1 MGLGSVS
8 YRPLPSSL
16 DAPLR
21 GLPPSASATAAAAG
35 ARGGVFVL
43 VLAAAEWDALA
54 FLMATATAS
63 VVPFRLRR
71 SLQPGTTPR
80 HPAAS
85 SSPMSACPVIRC
97 QLAAGSTPRVASAWL
112 GLAHGLG
119 SGSGSGIGLG
129 LGLWFG
135 LSLGLRLGPGWG

>member
-1 MGLGSVS
+1 MRVGLGIGVGVGLGLGSVS
-8 YRPLPSSL
+8 YRPLLSTL

-21 GLPPSASATAAAAG
+21 GLPPSASVAAGAG

-43 VLAAAEWDALA
+43 VLVAAEWDALA

-63 VVPFRLRR
+63 VVPFRFRR

-85 SSPMSACPVIRC
+85 SSPISACPVIRC
-97 QLAAGSTPRVASAWL
+97 QLAAGSTPRVASA
-112 GLAHGLG
+112 
-119 SGSGSGIGLG
+119 
-129 LGLWFG
+129 
-135 LSLGLRLGPGWG
+135 